1 MDAQVQTSGA
11 ALRDAGIAATLAAEQ
26 AEWRD
31 RYREAAWHWIR
42 GRLAVYGPSFGFSS
56 EDIRSHAQAVQI
68 GNPHHPNVWSAAFS
82 SFLRELRRE
91 FRVSF
96 AATERSWRASAHKRR
111 LPIYEVEGRL

>member
-26 AEWRD
+26 AEWRY
-31 RYREAAWHWIR
+31 RYREAAWELIRCCLAVHGPNFDFSSDDIR
-42 GRLAVYGPSFGFSS
+42 G
-56 EDIRSHAQAVQI
+56 HAQGLQI
-68 GNPHHPNVWSAAFS
+68 GEPHHPNVWSAAFS

-96 AATERSWRASAHKRR
+96 AASERSWRVSAHSRR
-111 LPIYEVEGRL
+111 LPIYRVEGRL